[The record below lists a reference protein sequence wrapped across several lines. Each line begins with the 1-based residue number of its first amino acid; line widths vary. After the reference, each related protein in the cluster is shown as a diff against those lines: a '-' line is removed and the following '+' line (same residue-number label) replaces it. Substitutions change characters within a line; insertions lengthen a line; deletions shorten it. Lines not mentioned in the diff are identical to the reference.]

1 VSIVEIK
8 VNELE
13 PVVPGEVLAEG
24 MDYLPSNGTYREN
37 DKIIASKLGLVK
49 VDGRVIKIIPL
60 AGRYLPKRN
69 DTIIARVID
78 IAISGWRFDI
88 NSAYSAM
95 LSTKEATSEFIR
107 RGADLTRWYNIG
119 DYIVTKISNVTS
131 QNLVDLTMKSRGLRK
146 ISGGRIIQIN
156 CSKVPRVIGKKGS
169 MISMIKEATKCN
181 VIVGQNGF
189 VWIKGE
195 PQDELKAV
203 RAIKMIE
210 KKSHVN
216 GLTDKINE
224 FLGSDQ

>member
-1 VSIVEIK
+1 MEIK